1 MHSNRAVG
9 LLRELIPAAGVRL
22 RLAKE
27 TRRALLLLLFAGL
40 CGISAGWGQTAD
52 LTQWT
57 SGYSRIDQ
65 AWRFHTGDD
74 PQWAQP
80 DFDDTHWSL
89 LQLDKS
95 WAKQGYKDYSGF
107 AWYRIQLRLP
117 ESGAPLALLLYPP
130 ANSVEVYLDGRPAAT
145 IGQMRPTPQWRMR
158 SAVPVVVLLAR
169 RNGGRTTE
177 LALRVWESKLAA
189 SSTGA
194 GSAALPLLGS
204 ARAIEELHAL
214 AFNRFAILQLPAVLP
229 FVVSTVI
236 AVFSFALFLI
246 RLRAREYLWG
256 ALWLLSGPAYFALD
270 MLRQAQQWPMPVSVL
285 TLQTIQALGLVFWL
299 LFIWR
304 FVESGDD
311 WKLKIG
317 VAAIALL
324 PIGVLLVMMGAI
336 PIAGDYLLSLAIT
349 LALGILL
356 LIHLLRLALG
366 GNRDAQIFLAPFLL
380 YFAMGAVDDLR
391 GALFFLGVIAPYNA
405 NSESFA
411 LYHSAAFTVTGQ
423 QFFSLLSYLTLAVV
437 LILRF
442 ARSAREE
449 QRLNSELQSARQVQ
463 SHLVPAAPAPTAH
476 FRFDAA
482 YFAASEVGGDFY
494 QVIPAADGSALVAL
508 GDVSGK
514 GLNAAMFATLVVGAA
529 VKGQI
534 LGNQIMF
541 NGNVISTTDGSD
553 PPVQNVVV
561 GQQIVLTTTPT
572 TTAYEGNPVSQQ
584 WTVGPTN
591 IGGYPASTA
600 GASVTPTTLSQPTL
614 TTYWV
619 YPGTA
624 IPVTYK
630 YCVKILFTQGADP
643 VKQCSLPAN
652 ASFTVTG
659 GGTISN
665 IPFGALT
672 YEQLIP
678 CLGNVRPPL
687 GSPTAPFVVYGNTT
701 GWNCAALYPGSTY
714 GISFQPSGAPS
725 GGTYSYVQ
733 LINKD
738 NPTSSDATSS
748 SGCAYSQGVDKT
760 YPYQAIIPF
769 TDPPQ
774 AEDAPADDLIPGYV
788 ETRTFNATMFLLWT
802 PPGSGSIPVPLGYQ
816 SWGFSGGASQDITGA
831 WSATTNGKPGPVGG
845 FVPSDGSQ
853 TTDGYTTLQYG
864 YPIWSG
870 LALCN

>member
-324 PIGVLLVMMGAI
+324 PIGVLLVMMGADSDCRRL
-336 PIAGDYLLSLAIT
+336 PSFACHHAGAGDS
-349 LALGILL
+349 AL
-356 LIHLLRLALG
+356 
-366 GNRDAQIFLAPFLL
+366 D
-380 YFAMGAVDDLR
+380 
-391 GALFFLGVIAPYNA
+391 
-405 NSESFA
+405 S
-411 LYHSAAFTVTGQ
+411 
-423 QFFSLLSYLTLAVV
+423 
-437 LILRF
+437 
-442 ARSAREE
+442 
-449 QRLNSELQSARQVQ
+449 
-463 SHLVPAAPAPTAH
+463 PAAPGAWGQPRRADFPGALSAL
-476 FRFDAA
+476 FR
-482 YFAASEVGGDFY
+482 
-494 QVIPAADGSALVAL
+494 DGSGGRPARR
-508 GDVSGK
+508 
-514 GLNAAMFATLVVGAA
+514 A
-529 VKGQI
+529 V
-534 LGNQIMF
+534 F
-541 NGNVISTTDGSD
+541 
-553 PPVQNVVV
+553 
-561 GQQIVLTTTPT
+561 
-572 TTAYEGNPVSQQ
+572 
-584 WTVGPTN
+584 
-591 IGGYPASTA
+591 
-600 GASVTPTTLSQPTL
+600 
-614 TTYWV
+614 
-619 YPGTA
+619 PG
-624 IPVTYK
+624 
-630 YCVKILFTQGADP
+630 
-643 VKQCSLPAN
+643 
-652 ASFTVTG
+652 
-659 GGTISN
+659 
-665 IPFGALT
+665 
-672 YEQLIP
+672 
-678 CLGNVRPPL
+678 RH
-687 GSPTAPFVVYGNTT
+687 
-701 GWNCAALYPGSTY
+701 CA
-714 GISFQPSGAPS
+714 
-725 GGTYSYVQ
+725 V
-733 LINKD
+733 
-738 NPTSSDATSS
+738 
-748 SGCAYSQGVDKT
+748 
-760 YPYQAIIPF
+760 
-769 TDPPQ
+769 
-774 AEDAPADDLIPGYV
+774 
-788 ETRTFNATMFLLWT
+788 
-802 PPGSGSIPVPLGYQ
+802 
-816 SWGFSGGASQDITGA
+816 
-831 WSATTNGKPGPVGG
+831 
-845 FVPSDGSQ
+845 
-853 TTDGYTTLQYG
+853 
-864 YPIWSG
+864 
-870 LALCN
+870 